1 MAKPRTTGKNVF
13 KPIPNNKCKYFAE
26 ILLTDTVDSSSTS
39 LVIKNRHCF
48 WAESIDSVK
57 SKLKLLYSKGIKRI
71 LIWNSAIYQGDIISS
86 STIYGVKKLA
96 GVDQIIG
103 NFYFNYNRNRL
114 EPLAMNGLLVSK
126 LLNRTKD
133 MKLLFSFLKE
143 LGKNGR

>member
-1 MAKPRTTGKNVF
+1 MAKPQTTGKNVF
-13 KPIPNNKCKYFAE
+13 KPVPNNKCKYFIE

-39 LVIKNRHCF
+39 LVTKNRHCF

-86 STIYGVKKLA
+86 SNIYGVKKLA
-96 GVDQIIG
+96 GVNQIIG

-114 EPLAMNGLLVSK
+114 EPLAMNGSLVSS

-133 MKLLFSFLKE
+133 MKFLFSFIKE
-143 LGKNGR
+143 LSKNGR

>member
-1 MAKPRTTGKNVF
+1 MAKLQTTGKNVF
-13 KPIPNNKCKYFAE
+13 KSVPNNKCKYFVE
-26 ILLTDTVDSSSTS
+26 VLLNDTIDCSATS
-39 LVIKNRHCF
+39 LTIKNRHCF
-48 WAESIDSVK
+48 WAESIDNVK

-86 STIYGVKKLA
+86 SNIYGVKKLT

-114 EPLAMNGLLVSK
+114 EPLAMNGLLVSN